1 MLTFVHCKFTYSF
14 TKVKKKIAL
23 LCVSYFIKYVYCSLI
38 YLTFITGHCSTV
50 TRASADCKEIRIAVN
65 MSYVVGAVCI
75 FIDFKSDHYIF
86 QFFIL
91 ANGFDSC

>member
-1 MLTFVHCKFTYSF
+1 MRFLFCK
-14 TKVKKKIAL
+14 VRL
-23 LCVSYFIKYVYCSLI
+23 LFLDLFNIYYRPLQYCNTCICCLWCV
-38 YLTFITGHCSTV
+38 T
-50 TRASADCKEIRIAVN
+50 DCKEIRIAVN
-65 MSYVVGAVCI
+65 MSYVVDAVCI